1 MSTSELRESFVKVL
15 STGLVSNTLSTCSR
29 WATHRR
35 VMGMPLEGPYSFLH
49 HPWCEEIHDSLSI
62 YNTTMKAAQMGMTE
76 IAINRAFF
84 TIDVLKKDVL
94 YVLPTALNASDFAK
108 SRFNTA
114 LSYSE
119 YLSLLFTDTNTI
131 GLKQAGGVNL
141 YIRGS
146 RGDSNLKSIPVSTLI
161 LDELDEMDEKQIWLA
176 LERLSGHKEKSVW
189 SISTPTIPKFGIH
202 KMYVQGTQEHYMF
215 KCPHCSKWTELV
227 WPDCVE
233 ICGEAINDPETK
245 RSFLKCR
252 ECRHKLDHEEKHL
265 WLSSS
270 NAKWVPTASC
280 NEDHRSFHIN
290 QLYSYAMSP
299 GEIVIAHFRGVGD
312 EAANVEFFNS
322 KLGMPYIPD
331 GGQVTD
337 EELDSL
343 IGPHSK
349 QDPRPTVG
357 REKLICM
364 GVDQGKMNHIVIMQ
378 FELGKYGSGGAM
390 DLNAAY
396 TAKLLWEGKIS
407 GSNFKDLDRFMAEWQ
422 VLACVIDADP
432 QINDAR
438 RFARRFPGFAYLC
451 RYRGGVTGKEIQMS
465 EEDGGAPILTVD
477 RTNWLDAMLG
487 RFHSNR
493 ISLPTDIS
501 LEFRDHTKNLVR
513 TYVRDDMGNP
523 RATYLNTGADHF
535 AHALNYAEIA
545 LQMASGV
552 VDSGADLTDK
562 VI

>member
-1 MSTSELRESFVKVL
+1 MSEQELKEDFVKL
-15 STGLVSNTLSTCSR
+15 LATGLISKTLNSCSR

-35 VMGMPLEGPYSFLH
+35 IMGTPLEGPYSFKH
-49 HPWCEEIHDSLSI
+49 HPWCEEIHDSLSV

-114 LSYSE
+114 LSYSD

-161 LDELDEMDEKQIWLA
+161 LDELDEMDEKQIYLA
-176 LERLSGHKEKSVW
+176 MERLSGHRQKSIW
-189 SISTPTIPKFGIH
+189 SISTPTVPKFSIH
-202 KMYVQGTQEHYMF
+202 KMYLQGTQEHYMF
-215 KCPHCSKWTELV
+215 KCPHCNRTTELI
-227 WPDCVE
+227 WPDCME
-233 ICGEAINDPETK
+233 ICGEAVNDPNVK
-245 RSFLKCR
+245 RSFMRCN
-252 ECRHKLDHEEKHL
+252 ECKHKLTHELKYE
-265 WLSSS
+265 WLSND
-270 NAKWVPTASC
+270 NASWVSTAYC
-280 NEDHRSFHIN
+280 NEDHRSFQIN
-290 QLYSYAMSP
+290 QLYSHAMTP

-322 KLGMPYIPD
+322 KLGIPYIPD

-337 EELDSL
+337 EDLDNL
-343 IGPHSK
+343 IGKHTK

-364 GVDQGKMNHIVIMQ
+364 GIDQGKMNHIVVVQ
-378 FELGKYGSGGAM
+378 FDPGMYGSASGSM
-390 DLNAAY
+390 DLNASYDA
-396 TAKLLWEGKIS
+396 TLLWEGKIS
-407 GSNFKDLDRFMAEWQ
+407 ASEFKNLDHYMVEWQ

-438 RFARRFPGFAYLC
+438 RFARRFPGFVYLC
-451 RYRGGVTGKEIQMS
+451 RYRGGVTGKELQIS

-477 RTNWLDAMLG
+477 RTNWLDASLG
-487 RFHSNR
+487 RFHSDR
-493 ISLPTDIS
+493 VHLPIDIS
-501 LEFRDHTKNLVR
+501 LEYREHIKNLVR
-513 TYVRDDMGNP
+513 TYVKDDMGNP

-535 AHALNYAEIA
+535 AHAMNYAEMA

-552 VDSGADLTDK
+552 VDGADVTDK